1 MMTSQKDYDNL
12 SVLIL
17 AAGKGSRMQAKP
29 GSVDNCLP
37 KNEEVLPKV
46 LYELDNKPMLGHV
59 LAAIETLKTRK
70 TALVLGYK
78 AEEVRRYALD
88 NFQNLAF
95 YLQEEQKGTGHA
107 VLCAKPFLQEGL
119 KISLEAR
126 LTRKPSLLLLYG
138 DMPLIS
144 SDSMRELVNNH
155 LQNDRA
161 CTVMS
166 FISEFDK
173 PYGRIVRDCNQ
184 KMLKIVEAKDANK
197 EELEIREFNSGVYV
211 FDIEALLPCLEE
223 LRPNN
228 KQGEYYLTD
237 VPAMLQ
243 KSGKKVDA
251 WICPRAYEGLGV
263 NTQEDL
269 LYLASKKY
277 LNEKSNDT
285 HS

>member
-1 MMTSQKDYDNL
+1 MTSQKDYDNL

-29 GSVDNCLP
+29 SSNDNCLP
-37 KNEEVLPKV
+37 KNEEVLAKV

-59 LAAIETLKTRK
+59 LASVEALNTRK

-78 AEEVRRYALD
+78 AEEVRRYALE

-119 KISLEAR
+119 NISEEAR
-126 LTRKPSLLLLYG
+126 LTGKPSLLLLYG

-155 LQNDRA
+155 IQNDRV

-173 PYGRIVRDCNQ
+173 PYGRIVRDCNK

-197 EELEIREFNSGVYV
+197 EELAIREFNSGVYV
-211 FDIEALLPCLEE
+211 FDIEALLPCLDE
-223 LRPNN
+223 LMPNN

-251 WICPRAYEGLGV
+251 WICPRSYEGLGV

-269 LYLASKKY
+269 LYIASKKY
-277 LNEKSNDT
+277 LYEKSNDT